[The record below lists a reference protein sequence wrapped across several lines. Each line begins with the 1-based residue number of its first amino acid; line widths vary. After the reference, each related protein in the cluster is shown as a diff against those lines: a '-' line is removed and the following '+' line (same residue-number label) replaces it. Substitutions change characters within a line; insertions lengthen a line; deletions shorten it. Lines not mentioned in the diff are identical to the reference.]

1 MKTWPE
7 IPARADVE
15 AVVHDYFDL
24 LRAGRVDAAAQLV
37 DHTPVPHVLKAL
49 WKGSVGTTLDEELG
63 DGLPADA
70 WSTDRSW
77 LGELALGD
85 FSWGDSN
92 HFYVEI
98 VYRGQVSELL
108 LGFWVKPVDDG
119 WAVSG
124 PSTLW

>member
-1 MKTWPE
+1 MKKWPDV
-7 IPARADVE
+7 PARADVE
-15 AVVHDYFDL
+15 VVVRDYFDL
-24 LRAGRVDAAAQLV
+24 LRAGQVDDAAQLV

-63 DGLPADA
+63 NGVAVDA

-77 LGELALGD
+77 LGELELGD
-85 FSWGDSN
+85 FIWGDGN

-108 LGFWVKPVDDG
+108 LGFWVKPLDDR